1 MLHFGMFMFGGDNMD
16 YDQFLEMI
24 ELISLNGDTLSNK
37 EVAER
42 IGASEEDVA
51 IEREDTERYMLWL

>member
-1 MLHFGMFMFGGDNMD
+1 MLHFGMFIFGGDNME

-51 IEREDTERYMLWL
+51 IEREDTERYML

>member
-16 YDQFLEMI
+16 YDQFLEML

-42 IGASEEDVA
+42 IGAFEEDVA
-51 IEREDTERYMLWL
+51 IEREATERYML

>member
-51 IEREDTERYMLWL
+51 IEREATERYML

>member
-51 IEREDTERYMLWL
+51 IEREDTERYML

>member
-16 YDQFLEMI
+16 YDKFLEMI

-51 IEREDTERYMLWL
+51 IEREATERYML

>member
-1 MLHFGMFMFGGDNMD
+1 MFMFGGDNMD
-16 YDQFLEMI
+16 YDQFLKMI

-51 IEREDTERYMLWL
+51 IEREDTERYML

>member
-16 YDQFLEMI
+16 YDQFLEML

-51 IEREDTERYMLWL
+51 IEREATERYML

>member
-1 MLHFGMFMFGGDNMD
+1 MT
-16 YDQFLEMI
+16 YDQYLNMI

-37 EVAER
+37 EVAKK

-51 IEREDTERYMLWL
+51 MEREATERYMIDEDCNS

>member
-16 YDQFLEMI
+16 YDQFLKMI

>member
-1 MLHFGMFMFGGDNMD
+1 MLHFGMFMFGGDKMD

-51 IEREDTERYMLWL
+51 IEREDTERYML

>member
-1 MLHFGMFMFGGDNMD
+1 MT
-16 YDQFLEMI
+16 YDQFINMI
-24 ELISLNGDTLSNK
+24 EIVSLNGDTLSNK

-51 IEREDTERYMLWL
+51 IEREDTERYML

>member
-1 MLHFGMFMFGGDNMD
+1 MLHFGMFIFGGDNME

>member
-1 MLHFGMFMFGGDNMD
+1 MT
-16 YDQFLEMI
+16 YDQYLNMI

-37 EVAER
+37 EVAKK

-51 IEREDTERYMLWL
+51 MEREDTERYMIDMEV

>member
-16 YDQFLEMI
+16 YDQFLKMI

-51 IEREDTERYMLWL
+51 IEREDTERYML

>member
-1 MLHFGMFMFGGDNMD
+1 MT
-16 YDQFLEMI
+16 YDQYLNMI

-37 EVAER
+37 EVAKK

-51 IEREDTERYMLWL
+51 MEREDTEKYMIDEDCNS